1 VKQSELASISN
12 HGGLTGQPISE
23 NLLEADP
30 SFPGLHSPSH
40 RKEDVTELFSAFVFQ
55 IEVQPRELDEKMQ
68 RFAPCPDW
76 PSSPTEPPQPDLGRC
91 ATSSSVATDLKTAD
105 LRR

>member
-1 VKQSELASISN
+1 MKQSELASISN

-68 RFAPCPDW
+68 RFVPAPRLAEFANRATAAGLGP
-76 PSSPTEPPQPDLGRC
+76 LRNFFGRC
-91 ATSSSVATDLKTAD
+91 D
-105 LRR
+105 

>member
-55 IEVQPRELDEKMQ
+55 IEVQPRELDRLAE
-68 RFAPCPDW
+68 FANRATAAGLGP
-76 PSSPTEPPQPDLGRC
+76 LRNFFGRC
-91 ATSSSVATDLKTAD
+91 D
-105 LRR
+105 